1 MKIIYEKRENL
12 LKTALLGTQKD
23 DSSTPSTISHTT
35 TVPPT
40 SADAHRN
47 RTSAEKPISSSD
59 EQQI

>member
-1 MKIIYEKRENL
+1 MKNENL
-12 LKTALLGTQKD
+12 LKTALFGTEKD
-23 DSSTPSTISHTT
+23 DSSIPSTISHTT

-47 RTSAEKPISSSD
+47 LTSVEKPISSSD